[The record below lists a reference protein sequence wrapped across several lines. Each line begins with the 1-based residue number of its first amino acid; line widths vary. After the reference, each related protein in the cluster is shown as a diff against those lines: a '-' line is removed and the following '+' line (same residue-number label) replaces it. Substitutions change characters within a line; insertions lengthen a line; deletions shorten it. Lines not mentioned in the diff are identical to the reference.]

1 MLILFPFGL
10 WVVSLLCDLL
20 YLAGGE
26 PGLWLPLALYSMAG
40 GLTMALAL
48 AVQKAGARASTINLI
63 VMALY
68 GVNLWLRSGEAS
80 HMGIAI
86 ALSAIGV
93 GALALS
99 SWFTGK
105 KIGLRHEA

>member
-10 WVVSLLCDLL
+10 WVVSLFCDLL

-26 PGLWLPLALYSMAG
+26 PGLWFSLALYSMAG

-48 AVQKAGARASTINLI
+48 AVQKAGPRASTINLI

-68 GVNLWLRSGEAS
+68 AVNLWLRSGEAS
-80 HMGIAI
+80 QHGIAI

-99 SWFTGK
+99 SWFNGK
-105 KIGLRHEA
+105 KIHFHHEA